1 MMLSPAGRLIHF
13 VHLTRLHK
21 PVGTV
26 LLLWPA
32 LWGLWLAADGVPEG
46 SLLAI
51 FIAGGF
57 VMRAAGC
64 AINDYADRHIDAHV
78 TRTAYRPVA
87 TGKIAPGEALA
98 TFVLL
103 SLAGFGLVL
112 LTNGLTVLL
121 AVAGAGIIALYPFM
135 KRHTHLPQ
143 VVLGIA
149 WGWSIPM
156 AFAAT
161 TGDLPW
167 QLWPLVLAVVCWT
180 VVFDTFYA
188 MVDRDD
194 DLRIGV
200 KSTAILF
207 GRRDLAIIAALQGA
221 TVLLLALTGT
231 LFDLGVP
238 WYLGVLTVA
247 GLFGHQL
254 WQTRSRARDAWFRA
268 FMDNRWVGVALFA
281 ALVTDRALGGG

>member
-1 MMLSPAGRLIHF
+1 RRRHPADPGDGPRNGPVGAALGVLPRRQAAPGGGNFPAGLQSLNNRERNPMILSPDGRLIHF
-13 VHLTRLHK
+13 IHLTRLHK

-32 LWGLWLAADGVPEG
+32 LWGLWLAADGVPEL

-78 TRTAYRPVA
+78 ARTNYRPLA
-87 TGKIAPGEALA
+87 TGKIAPWEALA

-156 AFAAT
+156 
-161 TGDLPW
+161 
-167 QLWPLVLAVVCWT
+167 
-180 VVFDTFYA
+180 
-188 MVDRDD
+188 
-194 DLRIGV
+194 
-200 KSTAILF
+200 
-207 GRRDLAIIAALQGA
+207 
-221 TVLLLALTGT
+221 
-231 LFDLGVP
+231 
-238 WYLGVLTVA
+238 
-247 GLFGHQL
+247 
-254 WQTRSRARDAWFRA
+254 
-268 FMDNRWVGVALFA
+268 
-281 ALVTDRALGGG
+281 